1 MIFGGLVV
9 PASVLE
15 KVTLPG
21 SRVTEA
27 ALPVPV
33 RFDVCRLASVL
44 TCSCPFSGPAI
55 VGVKVTSIV
64 QLLAGF
70 RLVPQVVD
78 DTAKS
83 PIVEIAMLLTAFR
96 SLLIKVKVLGAL
108 AVLTNCSG
116 NVTAAGV
123 RATPL
128 PGIPVPFNPAV
139 CGLSPAVSLTVNC
152 PARVPVAV
160 GAKVTLMVHL
170 LFVARVVPQVVADTA
185 KSPVVAITI

>member
-1 MIFGGLVV
+1 
-9 PASVLE
+9 
-15 KVTLPG
+15 
-21 SRVTEA
+21 
-27 ALPVPV
+27 
-33 RFDVCRLASVL
+33 LASVL
-44 TCSCPFSGPAI
+44 TCSCPFSDPAI

-108 AVLTNCSG
+108 VVLTNCSG

-123 RATPL
+123 RPIPL
-128 PGIPVPFNPAV
+128 PAIPIPVRLAV
-139 CGLSPAVSLTVNC
+139 CGLGLAVSLTVNC
-152 PARVPVAV
+152 PVRVPIAV
-160 GAKVTLMVHL
+160 GAKVTLIVHWL
-170 LFVARVVPQVVADTA
+170 PLSRLVPQVVIDTA
-185 KSPVVAITI
+185 KSPVVEIKI